1 MKQRIRELLAERL
14 ELQVP
19 EGVELLR
26 TGEIARYLRI
36 SRDALGEWRRNG
48 GGPPFVKL
56 SHQTVRYPRRGL
68 VRFMREHLHGGI
80 LAQRKQRG
88 AGVALPAHRA

>member
-26 TGEIARYLRI
+26 TGEVARYLRM
-36 SRDALGEWRRNG
+36 SRDALREWRRNG
-48 GGPPFVKL
+48 LGPQFL
-56 SHQTVRYPRRGL
+56 RFSRQSIRYPKLGL
-68 VRFMREHLHGGI
+68 VRYLRQHLRGRIRASGERPPLREG
-80 LAQRKQRG
+80 QQ
-88 AGVALPAHRA
+88 